1 MKKAR
6 TAHPSSL
13 SCALLTSPVL
23 KMKCKSELFGAPTK
37 CTVSICMCGGGGGIA
52 QKRILKAKVTGT

>member
-23 KMKCKSELFGAPTK
+23 KMKCKSELFGAPIK
-37 CTVSICMCGGGGGIA
+37 CAVSICMCGGGGIA
-52 QKRILKAKVTGT
+52 QKRILEAKVTET